1 MKNIVLKI
9 CVLFC
14 TITSSAQQYENLAI
28 VDHKKEQTQHLE
40 AIMLQRINSSQ
51 GSQVVQI
58 GDYNAVNVESQQ
70 MQVQQTGEH
79 QLLFYT
85 ETSKLTPSNLNVN
98 MEGVNNYIEV
108 YGNNSIME
116 NMTINHQGNDKS
128 IIIRNY

>member
-14 TITSSAQQYENLAI
+14 TITSSAQQAENLAI
-28 VDHKKEQTQHLE
+28 FDLKKEQTQHLE
-40 AIMLQRINSSQ
+40 TIMLHRINSTNTNQ
-51 GSQVVQI
+51 IVQI
-58 GDYNAVNVESQQ
+58 GDYNLVQTESQQ

-79 QLLFYT
+79 QLLYYT

-116 NMTINHQGNDKS
+116 NMTINHYGNDKS

>member
-40 AIMLQRINSSQ
+40 TIMLQRINSTNAN
-51 GSQVVQI
+51 QVVQI
-58 GDYNAVNVESQQ
+58 GDYNLVNVESQQ
-70 MQVQQTGEH
+70 VQVQQTGEH
-79 QLLFYT
+79 QLLYYT

-116 NMTINHQGNDKS
+116 NMTINHHGNDKS